1 MNARKLRKT
10 TPALAATLGLVAGT
24 SLLGGCAKIADD
36 PVSCGVIGS
45 IAGGLAGGALGAVFG
60 SSGNV
65 TGGAILG
72 TTLGAGIGAFG
83 GYQICKHPT
92 LESDQERDREHRLQT
107 SPANKAPGSWVSEEP
122 AAGEVG
128 GEAGGED

>member
-1 MNARKLRKT
+1 MQVRKLRKT
-10 TPALAATLGLVAGT
+10 TVAVASSLALVAGA
-24 SLLGGCAKIADD
+24 SMLGGCANVAKD
-36 PVSCGVIGS
+36 PVNCGVIGS

-92 LESDQERDREHRLQT
+92 LESAQERDRKRRIET
-107 SPANKAPGSWVSEEP
+107 SPANKAPGSWTGDEP
-122 AAGEVG
+122 AAGEAAD
-128 GEAGGED
+128 EE